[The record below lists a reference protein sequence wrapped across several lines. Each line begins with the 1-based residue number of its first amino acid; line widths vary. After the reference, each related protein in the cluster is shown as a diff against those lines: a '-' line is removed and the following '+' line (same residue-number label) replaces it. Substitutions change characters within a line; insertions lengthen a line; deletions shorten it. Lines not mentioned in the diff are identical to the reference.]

1 MSFLATLELDGETSN
16 ILDCSFSFRQ
26 DTDYTGRPCATPTG
40 GQITLLIESTAKTD
54 YLEWMISPTITKKGK
69 ITFFR
74 RDNISSLKNVEFT
87 DAYCIEYTEHFN
99 AESAQP
105 LQIHLVL
112 SAKEIKIKGTTFK
125 NNWPSKVSA

>member
-1 MSFLATLELDGETSN
+1 MSFLAKLDLDGEEIN

-26 DTDYTGRPCATPTG
+26 DTDYTGRPCAKPQG
-40 GQITLLIESTAKTD
+40 GQVSLLIESTASADFLDWT
-54 YLEWMISPTITKKGK
+54 ISPTITKNCK

-74 RDNISSLKNVEFT
+74 RDNMSSLKNVEVK

-99 AESAQP
+99 AESAKP

-112 SAKEIKIKGTTFK
+112 SAKEITIKGTTFT
-125 NNWPSKVSA
+125 NNWPSKT